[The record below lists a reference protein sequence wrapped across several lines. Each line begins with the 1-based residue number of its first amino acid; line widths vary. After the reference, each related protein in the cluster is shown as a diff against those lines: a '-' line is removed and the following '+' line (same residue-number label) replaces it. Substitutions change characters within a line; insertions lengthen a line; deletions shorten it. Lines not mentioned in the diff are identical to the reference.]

1 MSMMKTR
8 ISVALLFVAGLLLM
22 AAPIH
27 AQHPGKA
34 VPSTKFCNLPKE
46 EVDVYAAYL
55 GGDGSSNTPTVLV
68 TRTDGYIDDVDGY
81 NLRLAAQ
88 GHGIPPE
95 VREDFTHK
103 NKSSCVIQPFGGV
116 ANLRFISER
125 EERNIF
131 AIGWSEFHK
140 KFGKG
145 SVIVTV
151 SRVGFNSDKTLAL
164 LHILGASG
172 RNAAGGELLLLE
184 RKNGKWVIK
193 FHIQTM
199 AV

>member
-1 MSMMKTR
+1 MMKSR
-8 ISVALLFVAGLLLM
+8 LSLALLSVSGLLLM
-22 AAPIH
+22 AELNH
-27 AQHPGKA
+27 AQHPEKTVA
-34 VPSTKFCNLPKE
+34 ATKFCYLPKE
-46 EVDVYAAYL
+46 EVDVYATYL
-55 GGDGSSNTPTVLV
+55 GGEASSNILTVLV

-95 VREDFTHK
+95 VREDFTRK

-116 ANLRFISER
+116 PNLRFISKS

-131 AIGWSEFHK
+131 AVGWSEFHK
-140 KFGKG
+140 KYGKG
-145 SVIVTV
+145 SAIVTV
-151 SRVGFNSDKTLAL
+151 SRVGFNTDKTLAL

-172 RNAAGGELLLLE
+172 HNAAAGELLLLE
-184 RKNGKWVIK
+184 RKNSKWVIK